1 MDKSVGG
8 IRRKFLDFI
17 LRVNT
22 NYGSHIKLVVE
33 TFDIPCRGNN
43 GLKIIDTSRNNRIE
57 SVNFCSKQRDSKV
70 PMFVSTE
77 VSFDLLLTIDSP
89 LPVSSWLIVS
99 NSYQTVDTSS
109 SILTYIII

>member
-1 MDKSVGG
+1 MGSS
-8 IRRKFLDFI
+8 RKFLNFI

-89 LPVSSWLIVS
+89 LPVSSLS
-99 NSYQTVDTSS
+99 NRMNR
-109 SILTYIII
+109 LR

>member
-1 MDKSVGG
+1 M
-8 IRRKFLDFI
+8 
-17 LRVNT
+17 
-22 NYGSHIKLVVE
+22 VVE

-89 LPVSSWLIVS
+89 LPVSSRTFYITKQTDIEMLDPINCIVLS
-99 NSYQTVDTSS
+99 DRSHLAVISYTLYDVR
-109 SILTYIII
+109 IAYV

>member
-1 MDKSVGG
+1 MRGKKRRWDSV
-8 IRRKFLDFI
+8 RSYRKFFNFI

-89 LPVSSWLIVS
+89 LPVSSRS
-99 NSYQTVDTSS
+99 NRMNR
-109 SILTYIII
+109 LT